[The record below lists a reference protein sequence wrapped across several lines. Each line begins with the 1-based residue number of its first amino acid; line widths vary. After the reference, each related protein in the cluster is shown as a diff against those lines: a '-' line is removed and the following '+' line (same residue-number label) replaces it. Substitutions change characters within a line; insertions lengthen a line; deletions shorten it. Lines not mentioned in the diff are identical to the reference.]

1 MLTGILLKAIDLGAE
16 WVLWVLVALSMVNI
30 AIVTDR
36 FMYYRKRKVDGA
48 ALTDSLSQFLSAGDL
63 PHAKEIV
70 ADKDSLECQVI
81 HAGLMAY
88 SRGPHAAGE
97 AMQSAKSRYKGL
109 VDSNLAILGTI
120 GSNAP
125 FVGLLGTVLG
135 IIQAAKSMGKD
146 AGDQAKAMHAIF
158 EALVATA
165 VGLCVAIPAIIFFNI
180 FQRKVKGIISQV
192 DSLTHLVLMYCEVQF
207 RAAQKPSSSQPA
219 APRQAAAPQQAAAR
233 SSN

>member
-1 MLTGILLKAIDLGAE
+1 
-16 WVLWVLVALSMVNI
+16 
-30 AIVTDR
+30 
-36 FMYYRKRKVDGA
+36 
-48 ALTDSLSQFLSAGDL
+48 
-63 PHAKEIV
+63 
-70 ADKDSLECQVI
+70 
-81 HAGLMAY
+81 MAY

-109 VDSNLAILGTI
+109 VDANLSILGTI

-135 IIQAAKSMGKD
+135 IINAAKSMGKD

-165 VGLCVAIPAIIFFNI
+165 VGLLVAIPAIVFFNI
-180 FQRKVKGIISQV
+180 FQRKVKAVVAQV

-207 RAAQKPSSSQPA
+207 RAASKSGVSQPTT
-219 APRQAAAPQQAAAR
+219 PQRQAAAPQQAAAR